1 MKKYAIKCVNRGM
14 WGGIATLLRNNDKT
28 IIYNTEEEAQREV
41 DKIRELHGNI
51 NNFSEYFVTE
61 IEVEE

>member
-28 IIYNTEEEAQREV
+28 IIYNTKEEAQREV
-41 DKIRELHGNI
+41 DKIRESRGNI

>member
-28 IIYNTEEEAQREV
+28 IVYNTKEEAQREV
-41 DKIRELHGNI
+41 DKIRESRGNI

>member
-28 IIYNTEEEAQREV
+28 IIYNTEEEARREV

>member
-28 IIYNTEEEAQREV
+28 IVYNTEEEAQREV
-41 DKIRELHGNI
+41 DKIRESRGNI

>member
-1 MKKYAIKCVNRGM
+1 MKKYAIKCVNRGI

-28 IIYNTEEEAQREV
+28 IVYNTKEEAQREV
-41 DKIRELHGNI
+41 DKIRESRGNI

>member
-41 DKIRELHGNI
+41 DKIRESHGNI

>member
-1 MKKYAIKCVNRGM
+1 MKKYAIKCVNHGM

-41 DKIRELHGNI
+41 DKIRESRGNI

>member
-41 DKIRELHGNI
+41 DKIRESRGNI

>member
-14 WGGIATLLRNNDKT
+14 WGGIATLLRSNDKT
-28 IIYNTEEEAQREV
+28 IVYNTEEEAQREV
-41 DKIRELHGNI
+41 DKIKESRGNI
-51 NNFSEYFVTE
+51 NSFSEYFVTE

>member
-14 WGGIATLLRNNDKT
+14 WGGITTLLRSDGKT
-28 IIYNTEEEAQREV
+28 IIYNTKEEAQREV
-41 DKIRELHGNI
+41 DRIRESQGNI

-61 IEVEE
+61 IEVE